1 MESEDTI
8 NDIDFE
14 RYFKE
19 FKRSMIG
26 KDDCIFLVNDAS
38 NEIRQHY
45 DRNYTGNTFDG
56 RLFKKMLLS
65 KKSYLNKKNINYEFF
80 VVPDK
85 SIILRNLLPFD
96 TPDPVR
102 CVDEISDSITD
113 FIDIL
118 DAEDYQYDDT
128 HVSEKSAVKIVSYIL
143 NKLHPKITVDE
154 YQNELNARLSIEEYE
169 SFGDLLFPV
178 NWQYG
183 RDHPVFKKYY
193 ASVKQRYVP
202 MDSTKLIEKELPP
215 EFNKMGSRESIYY
228 KNNNSISDKKAII
241 LRDSTTDKMI
251 HVFAAYYHEIIFYW
265 DHYYFDSD
273 LIEYFGP
280 DDVIELRTE
289 RFIAN
294 PIKGIVKDDGTFSLL
309 ASTVKINKLELI
321 KPGTLHLWIDI
332 PALRI
337 MPLDA
342 QCDILLN
349 DKRLSTEIF
358 DRSSQTHIHYFLNN
372 YPKDYLSKKLK
383 VSIQIKKLIKRD

>member
-1 MESEDTI
+1 
-8 NDIDFE
+8 
-14 RYFKE
+14 
-19 FKRSMIG
+19 
-26 KDDCIFLVNDAS
+26 
-38 NEIRQHY
+38 
-45 DRNYTGNTFDG
+45 
-56 RLFKKMLLS
+56 
-65 KKSYLNKKNINYEFF
+65 
-80 VVPDK
+80 
-85 SIILRNLLPFD
+85 
-96 TPDPVR
+96 
-102 CVDEISDSITD
+102 
-113 FIDIL
+113 
-118 DAEDYQYDDT
+118 
-128 HVSEKSAVKIVSYIL
+128 
-143 NKLHPKITVDE
+143 
-154 YQNELNARLSIEEYE
+154 
-169 SFGDLLFPV
+169 
-178 NWQYG
+178 
-183 RDHPVFKKYY
+183 
-193 ASVKQRYVP
+193 
-202 MDSTKLIEKELPP
+202 
-215 EFNKMGSRESIYY
+215 
-228 KNNNSISDKKAII
+228 
-241 LRDSTTDKMI
+241 MI

-273 LIEYFGP
+273 LIEYFDP

-309 ASTVKINKLELI
+309 ASNVKINKLELI